1 MCGIGG
7 IIGKRSSSIA
17 KKMIRKLHHRGPD
30 SQNFWLSDPN
40 EYPITICHTRL
51 SILDLSDS
59 ANQPFL
65 SDDNRY
71 VLSYNGEI
79 YNFVELRKELEKK
92 GIYFRTNTDTEILLK
107 GLVEEGTDFLL
118 KCNGMWAFCL
128 WDRKLKKAILGRDR
142 FGVKP
147 LFYSMINSK
156 NLIFGS
162 EMKAITPFLDHI
174 RPSKDIHEMTKRIFT
189 YEQTE
194 ECVIN
199 GIKRI
204 EAGYYLIYENN
215 KITKKRYWNTL
226 DHIKLNNLSYSEQ
239 IESWKYLF
247 LDSVKIRMRADVPI
261 GSTLSGGLDSS
272 SIVAASFH
280 ISQKNNDERISNDN
294 INLFNS
300 SFPNSFNDES
310 KYAKKLANNLSVP
323 LTKIIF
329 NPQSQYSDLESAI
342 AQVEDPYLTLP
353 IPMLDTYDCISRKGI
368 KVTLD
373 GHGAD
378 ELLFGYDSIKKAIS
392 SSKSFQQIRELIRIH
407 ESTVNGVYSEKAKK
421 TKRKY
426 LKYKF
431 EELIKTEFY
440 KSFYQLNKINP
451 KLFSKFRL
459 SPIYFTEGIKDHP
472 IYEEMDF
479 FNQTLFELFHFTV
492 LPTLLRNY
500 DRYSMANGV
509 ETRMPFMDWRL
520 VCETFSLPL
529 ESKIGRGFSKLIL
542 RESLKGILMDEI
554 RERKDKIG
562 WNAPIHDWFRSS
574 LKNNIQNAVLKN
586 SQSIHYTSSKKALQK
601 FERINNPNFNDGQKL
616 WQSIL
621 PIVWESSLN
630 NELWR

>member
-7 IIGKRSSSIA
+7 ILGKRSSSIA
-17 KKMIRKLHHRGPD
+17 KKMIQKLHHRGPD

-40 EYPITICHTRL
+40 EYPATICHTRL

-59 ANQPFL
+59 GNQPFL

-71 VLSYNGEI
+71 VITYNGEI

-92 GIYFRTNTDTEILLK
+92 GIYFKTKTDTEILLK
-107 GLVEEGTDFLL
+107 GLILEGTDFLL

-147 LFYSMINSK
+147 LFYSKINSE

-162 EMKAITPFLDHI
+162 EMKSITPFLDHVK
-174 RPSKDIHEMTKRIFT
+174 PSQHIDEMTKRIFN
-189 YEQTE
+189 YEQTQ
-194 ECVIN
+194 ECVID

-226 DHIKLNNLSYSEQ
+226 DHIKLNNSTYCDQ

-247 LDSVKIRMRADVPI
+247 LDSVKIRMRSDVPI
-261 GSTLSGGLDSS
+261 GFTLSGGLDSS
-272 SIVAASFH
+272 AIVASAFH
-280 ISQKNNDERISNDN
+280 ISQEYSDERISNDC

-310 KYAKKLANNLSVP
+310 IFAKKLASNLSVP
-323 LTKIIF
+323 LNTIIF
-329 NPQSQYSDLESAI
+329 DPQSKYSDLELSI

-353 IPMLDTYDCISRKGI
+353 IPMLHTYNYISKKGI

-378 ELLFGYDSIKKAIS
+378 ELLSGYGSIKKAIS
-392 SSKSFQQIRELIRIH
+392 SSSSFEQIKELIKIH
-407 ESTVNGVYSEKAKK
+407 ESTVTGVYSEKAKK

-431 EELIKTEFY
+431 EEIIKNIFY
-440 KSFYQLNKINP
+440 KSYYQLNKNNP
-451 KLFSKFRL
+451 KIFNKFRL
-459 SPIYFTEGIKDHP
+459 SPIHFSEGIKDHP

-529 ESKIGRGFSKLIL
+529 SSKIGGGSTKRIL
-542 RESLKGILMDEI
+542 RDSLKSILFDEI
-554 RERKDKIG
+554 RQRKDKIG
-562 WNAPIHDWFRSS
+562 WNAPIHDWFRGY
-574 LKNNIQNAVLKN
+574 LKNNVHNSVLNNA
-586 SQSIHYTSSKKALQK
+586 QSIHYASSKKALQR
-601 FERINNPNFNDGQKL
+601 FEKKYNPNFMDGQKL

-630 NELWR
+630 NKLWK

>member
-17 KKMIRKLHHRGPD
+17 KKMIQKLHHRGPD
-30 SQNFWLSDPN
+30 YQNFWLSDPN

-51 SILDLSDS
+51 SIFDLSDS

-92 GIYFRTNTDTEILLK
+92 GINFRTNTDTEILLK
-107 GLVEEGTDFLL
+107 GLLEEGTEFLL

-128 WDRKLKKAILGRDR
+128 WDRKLEKAILGRDR

-156 NLIFGS
+156 NFIFGS
-162 EMKAITPFLDHI
+162 EMKSITPFLDHLI
-174 RPSKDIHEMTKRIFT
+174 PSKDIDEMTKRIFT

-194 ECVIN
+194 ECVID
-199 GIKRI
+199 GIKRV

-239 IESWKYLF
+239 LESWKYLF

-261 GSTLSGGLDSS
+261 GYTLSGGLDSS
-272 SIVAASFH
+272 SIVAAAAH

-310 KYAKKLANNLSVP
+310 QYAKKLADNLSVP
-323 LTKIIF
+323 LNKIIF
-329 NPQSQYSDLESAI
+329 NPQSQYSDLELAI

-378 ELLFGYDSIKKAIS
+378 ELLLGYDSIKKAIS
-392 SSKSFQQIRELIRIH
+392 SSSSFKQIKELIKIH

-421 TKRKY
+421 IKRKY

-431 EELIKTEFY
+431 EEILKNIFY
-440 KSFYQLNKINP
+440 KNYYQLNKKNP
-451 KLFSKFRL
+451 KLFSKFRI
-459 SPIYFTEGIKDHP
+459 SPINFSEGIKDHP

-529 ESKIGRGFSKLIL
+529 ESKIGKGFSKLIL
-542 RESLKGILMDEI
+542 RDALKGILIDEI
-554 RERKDKIG
+554 RQRKDKIG
-562 WNAPIHDWFRSS
+562 WNAPIHDWFRSC
-574 LKNNIQNAVLKN
+574 LKNNVQNTLSKN
-586 SQSIHYTSSKKALQK
+586 SQSIFYPSSKKALQK
-601 FERINNPNFNDGQKL
+601 FEKNNNPNFMDGQKL

-621 PIVWESSLN
+621 PLVWESSLN
-630 NELWR
+630 NKLWR